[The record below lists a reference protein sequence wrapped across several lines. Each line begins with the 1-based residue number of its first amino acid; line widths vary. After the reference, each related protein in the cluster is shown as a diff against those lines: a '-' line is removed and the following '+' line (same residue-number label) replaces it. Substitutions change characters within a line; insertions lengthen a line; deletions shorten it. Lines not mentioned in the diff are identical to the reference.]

1 MVTNSLAPQQQGQPP
16 MSRHFQLKNISTEQ
30 LYDLAG
36 PNLVIGRGDTCEIC
50 IEAGLLSRQHARV
63 EVRDGRCLI
72 EDLGSTNGTF
82 VNGTRIVRTT
92 DLHHGDLLI
101 LGQERFYV
109 IAPAQPGQ
117 RTGHESVV
125 ETNPDFHLEDLTSS
139 KTMIRSAFPRIA
151 GWETM
156 HTGKGSDTEFSDD
169 RNLVQSA
176 LSGKRFD
183 ARRVPAVLVVRSGR
197 ARGIL
202 IELKLP
208 AGAASEWVIGRSQ
221 LSDVVL
227 DDPTVSNSHAIIAR
241 EDGQW
246 TLRDQR
252 STNGVKLNGE
262 KISEAQC
269 KSGDKLA
276 IGNVEFILLTLV

>member
-1 MVTNSLAPQQQGQPP
+1 
-16 MSRHFQLKNISTEQ
+16 MSRHFLLKNIRTEQ
-30 LYDLAG
+30 LFELAA
-36 PNLVIGRGDTCEIC
+36 PSLVIGRGEGCEIC

-63 EVRDGRCLI
+63 EVHEGRCVI

-82 VNGTRIVRTT
+82 VNGTRIVRPAA
-92 DLHHGDLLI
+92 LNHGDLLI

-109 IAPAQPGQ
+109 MAPTENRQSEHDNVA
-117 RTGHESVV
+117 
-125 ETNPDFHLEDLTSS
+125 ETAADFHLEDLTSS
-139 KTMIRSAFPRIA
+139 KTMIRSPFPRIA

-156 HTGKGSDTEFSDD
+156 HTGMGNDTEFSDD

-176 LSGKRFD
+176 LSGKRLD

-197 ARGIL
+197 ARGIV

-208 AGAASEWVIGRSQ
+208 AGAAREWVVGRSQ

-227 DDPTVSNSHAIIAR
+227 DDPTVSNLHAIISQ
-241 EDGQW
+241 EEGVW
-246 TLRDQR
+246 MLRDQQ
-252 STNGVKLNGE
+252 STNGVKLNGD
-262 KISEAQC
+262 KISSAQC
-269 KSGDKLA
+269 KSGDTLA

>member
-1 MVTNSLAPQQQGQPP
+1 

-30 LYDLAG
+30 VYDLIG
-36 PNLVIGRGDTCEIC
+36 PNLVIGRGEACEIC
-50 IEAGLLSRQHARV
+50 IEAGLLSRQHAQV
-63 EVRDGRCLI
+63 EVLDGRCLI

-82 VNGTRIVRTT
+82 VNGTRIVRATA
-92 DLHHGDLLI
+92 LNHGDLLI
-101 LGQERFYV
+101 LGQERFTV
-109 IAPAQPGQ
+109 IAPSEHRQW
-117 RTGHESVV
+117 V
-125 ETNPDFHLEDLTSS
+125 EHGGVAETDHDDYVQDLTSS

-156 HTGKGSDTEFSDD
+156 HTGVGNDTQFSDD

-176 LSGKRFD
+176 LSGKRLD
-183 ARRVPAVLVVRSGR
+183 GRRVPAVLIVRSGR
-197 ARGIL
+197 ARGIV

-208 AGAASEWVIGRSQ
+208 AGATSEWAIGRSQ

-227 DDPTVSNSHAIIAR
+227 DDPTVSNLHAIIAL

-246 TLRDQR
+246 MLRDQQ

-262 KISEAQC
+262 KIAAAQC
-269 KSGDKLA
+269 KSGDALA